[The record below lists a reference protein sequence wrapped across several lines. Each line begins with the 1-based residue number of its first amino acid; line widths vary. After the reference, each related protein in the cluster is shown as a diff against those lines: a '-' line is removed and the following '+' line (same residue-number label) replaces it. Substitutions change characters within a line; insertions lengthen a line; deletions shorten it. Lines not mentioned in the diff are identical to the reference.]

1 MSLQSPQPLR
11 AELVPCLSCHGYGE
25 EVHSTCPGRAGLWR
39 SHPPRGRAMSLAP
52 LPGENLLSQSQV
64 SLSASGLQSIRR
76 PPTPSLPA
84 APIAPCLHPLA
95 ALKSTWS
102 QGQGICLSSILGPP
116 RSLHCGTVQPFETQK
131 PVNLA
136 PLLSAP
142 FCVIPED
149 KSRPGCP
156 KVGTGEP
163 GREGVR
169 HSKFWGRWGWWIF

>member
-1 MSLQSPQPLR
+1 MGMGRKFIAPAQAGRGSGGHIHP
-11 AELVPCLSCHGYGE
+11 EEGPCPWLLCQ
-25 EVHSTCPGRAGLWR
+25 VRT
-39 SHPPRGRAMSLAP
+39 
-52 LPGENLLSQSQV
+52 LLSQSQV